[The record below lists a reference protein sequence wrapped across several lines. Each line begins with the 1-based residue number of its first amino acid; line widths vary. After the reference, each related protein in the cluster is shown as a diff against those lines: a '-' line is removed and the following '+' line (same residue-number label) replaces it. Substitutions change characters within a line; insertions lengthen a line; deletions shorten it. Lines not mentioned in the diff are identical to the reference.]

1 MTHVLTHRGLPGG
14 MSRWDLYGL
23 LVKAA
28 KHFGLTDTMLKYLR
42 FAIARTQ
49 DQDYAA
55 GRICALWP
63 SVSETA
69 SQLEADPRQIARAE
83 ARLAELGFIVKSS
96 AARCRRYGVRSENV
110 IRYAFGIN
118 LAPLVDRAREIEAAA
133 RKVCFEKEEAKRL
146 RLHIPKLLE
155 RVRTS
160 GDASAEEAAEV
171 ILPSRRPS
179 RIWRYARLKE
189 IADALEALIETLADA
204 PEAVEMSDRCDADV
218 APREG
223 RKTNSKR
230 SSSGQTEPR
239 LSPAQFCILASPGFE
254 DAVRQYAT
262 PGVPPDWRTIPA
274 AAKDWA
280 QVRGIPAGLWQRQ
293 VDCLGPEKAAICLLV
308 ADRNAERNGSA
319 HQVDDMRRAFLGLA
333 RNTAA
338 RGSALHGLIGEL
350 QGLRRQL
357 HDRATMPDASGQAPR
372 SGGEIAS
379 HTAGEPPLRSRQR
392 RLTEAT
398 EQVFC
403 EMAKEAE

>member
-1 MTHVLTHRGLPGG
+1 MTHVLTHRGLPDG
-14 MSRWDLYGL
+14 MTRWDLYGL
-23 LVKAA
+23 LMKAA
-28 KHFGLTDTMLKYLR
+28 KHFGLTDTTLKYLR
-42 FAIARTQ
+42 FAISKTQ

-69 SQLEADPRQIARAE
+69 SQLDADPRQIARAE

-118 LAPLVDRAREIEAAA
+118 LAPLVDRAREIETAA
-133 RKVCFEKEEAKRL
+133 RKACFEKEEAKRL

-160 GDASAEEAAEV
+160 GNASAEEAAEV

-189 IADALEALIETLADA
+189 IADALEALIETLAEA
-204 PEAVEMSDRCDADV
+204 PVAVEMSDRCDADV
-218 APREG
+218 APRESI
-223 RKTNSKR
+223 KTYSKR
-230 SSSGQTEPR
+230 SSGRQPELR
-239 LSPAQFCILASPGFE
+239 LTPVQFCILASPGFE
-254 DAVRQYAT
+254 DAVKIYAP
-262 PGVPPDWRTIPA
+262 PGAPPDWRTIPA

-293 VDCLGPEKAAICLLV
+293 VDCLGPKVAAVCLLV
-308 ADRNAERNGSA
+308 ADRNAEREGSA
-319 HQVDDMRRAFLGLA
+319 HHVDDMRRAFLGLA

-338 RGSALHGLIGEL
+338 RGSAHQGLIGEL
-350 QGLRRQL
+350 QGLQRQL
-357 HDRATMPDASGQAPR
+357 RAAGNRSDGDDQVPR

-379 HTAGEPPLRSRQR
+379 HTAGEAPLRSRQG
-392 RLTEAT
+392 RLSGNIGHGFRES
-398 EQVFC
+398 
-403 EMAKEAE
+403 